1 MQTVAV
7 IGAGT
12 MGHGIAQ
19 VFAMADYDVT
29 LVDASEAALDKGLAA
44 VVQNLDK
51 GVDRGKVR
59 DDKRTSTLARLS
71 GTADLAEAV
80 EDADLVIEAVPE
92 SMTLKQSLFTQAQAS
107 APDSAIFATNT
118 SSLSIAKIA
127 GVLTDPSRVIGMH
140 FFNPV
145 HIMALLE
152 VVVGKDTRDDVLD
165 AVKEAGKRIGK

>member
-71 GTADLAEAV
+71 
-80 EDADLVIEAVPE
+80 
-92 SMTLKQSLFTQAQAS
+92 
-107 APDSAIFATNT
+107 
-118 SSLSIAKIA
+118 
-127 GVLTDPSRVIGMH
+127 
-140 FFNPV
+140 
-145 HIMALLE
+145 
-152 VVVGKDTRDDVLD
+152 
-165 AVKEAGKRIGK
+165 